1 MAERLTG
8 KVALIAGAGNGMG
21 RATAYLFA
29 AEGAK
34 VVLCARR
41 QSLIEQTAQVI
52 NDHGGSAISIQA
64 DVTIEAEAQA
74 VVEQAKTAYGGLDIL
89 MNNAGM
95 SGFNEATLIETR
107 AEDWDSL
114 VTLNLKSVYCCSKYG
129 IPPMMNNGG
138 GSIINVAAAFQT
150 RQWVNAAY
158 AASKGGVENLT
169 QKMAR
174 EWFEH
179 NIRVNCISPGSIR
192 RSPIEWPIRPVTE
205 PITRGGDS
213 SDILHFGGRPE
224 DIAYAALFL
233 ASDESSWLT
242 GLILPVDGGAAVR

>member
-1 MAERLTG
+1 MAWGEP
-8 KVALIAGAGNGMG
+8 
-21 RATAYLFA
+21 TAYLFA

-41 QSLIEQTAQVI
+41 QSQIEETAKEI
-52 NDHGGSAISIQA
+52 NNNNGSAIALRA
-64 DVTIEAEAQA
+64 DVTVEAEAQA
-74 VVEQAKTAYGGLDIL
+74 VVVERTIATYGRLDIL

-95 SGFNEATLIETR
+95 SGFNEATLVETR
-107 AEDWDSL
+107 TEDWDSL
-114 VTLNLKSVYCCSKYG
+114 ITLNLKSVYCCSKYA
-129 IPPMMNNGG
+129 IPLMVKNGG

-150 RQWVNAAY
+150 RQWVNVAY

-192 RSPIEWPIRPVTE
+192 RSPVRVAYSANY
-205 PITRGGDS
+205 RAYHQRMANL

-233 ASDESSWLT
+233 ASNESSWLT

>member
-1 MAERLTG
+1 MAGRLTG

-21 RATAYLFA
+21 RATAYLYA

-41 QSLIEQTAQVI
+41 QALIEETAQEI
-52 NDHGGSAISIQA
+52 KDNGGLTIAIQA
-64 DVTIEAEAQA
+64 DVTVEAEAQM
-74 VVEQAKTAYGGLDIL
+74 VVEQTITIFGGLDIL

-95 SGFNEATLIETR
+95 SGFNEATLVETR

-114 VTLNLKSVYCCSKYG
+114 IHLNLKSVYCCSKYA
-129 IPPMMNNGG
+129 IPHLVQGG
-138 GSIINVAAAFQT
+138 GGAIINVAAAFQT
-150 RQWVNAAY
+150 RQWINVAY

-174 EWFEH
+174 EWFAH

-192 RSPIEWPIRPVTE
+192 RSPVEWPIRPVTE
-205 PITRGGDS
+205 PIARGGELT
-213 SDILHFGGRPE
+213 DILHFGGRPE

-242 GLILPVDGGAAVR
+242 GLILPVDGGAGVR

>member
-1 MAERLTG
+1 M
-8 KVALIAGAGNGMG
+8 V
-21 RATAYLFA
+21 
-29 AEGAK
+29 
-34 VVLCARR
+34 
-41 QSLIEQTAQVI
+41 
-52 NDHGGSAISIQA
+52 D
-64 DVTIEAEAQA
+64 
-74 VVEQAKTAYGGLDIL
+74 
-89 MNNAGM
+89 
-95 SGFNEATLIETR
+95 
-107 AEDWDSL
+107 
-114 VTLNLKSVYCCSKYG
+114 
-129 IPPMMNNGG
+129 NGG
-138 GSIINVAAAFQT
+138 GSIINIAAAFQT

-192 RSPIEWPIRPVTE
+192 RSPVEWPIQPVTE